1 MKTKTNETMKGLSTK
16 ELLKLRKSKIENKK
30 RHIQNLVQKRE
41 RLNLEIKGAIKS
53 LKRELK
59 TMKKPFRESLEL
71 PEDATTQDLRRSLSA
86 VVESDSEV
94 HQLCTEIA
102 HLEHSV
108 ITLAEPSS
116 TLEGLDI
123 QFFNDTF

>member
-71 PEDATTQDLRRSLSA
+71 PEDATTQESLAAGPPDFKLQIPNRKVGSK
-86 VVESDSEV
+86 
-94 HQLCTEIA
+94 
-102 HLEHSV
+102 
-108 ITLAEPSS
+108 P
-116 TLEGLDI
+116 
-123 QFFNDTF
+123 N